1 MPVKRRSTKRRSPKA
16 MRRAS
21 TKRVKSTRARR
32 ASAKRVRAT
41 PKRRVGVAVS
51 PARRRQISK
60 LISRLSPETKERLRM
75 LSKQYSSM

>member
-21 TKRVKSTRARR
+21 AKRVKSTRARR
-32 ASAKRVRAT
+32 VRKVRMT
-41 PKRRVGVAVS
+41 PKRKMAVVS

-60 LISRLSPETKERLRM
+60 LISKLSPETRARLQA